1 MNMDS
6 SEEEIITTKVSQKL
20 KFSLC
25 YRSYC
30 SNYIPGSQGSKFVK
44 VNKNML
50 EDIS

>member
-1 MNMDS
+1 MDS
-6 SEEEIITTKVSQKL
+6 SEEEIITTQKL